1 MNLSDCWLFAKT
13 EFEVEVNVC
22 NCENRR
28 PLLYL
33 TVTDGFVF
41 VAEGK
46 LAAILRLNVYNC
58 RLKRLVN

>member
-22 NCENRR
+22 NCKNRR
-28 PLLYL
+28 PLLHL

-46 LAAILRLNVYNC
+46 LAAILRLNV
-58 RLKRLVN
+58 